1 MSGLEIPPTGLQS
14 SRRNLIRIGA
24 IVASAIIAKT
34 TSAAARDRDD
44 DDFDWDRDRDR
55 HKHFHCF
62 LKGTTVRTADGDRKI
77 EDLAVGDLLPTIFG
91 GISPIQWIGR
101 YRFKKSNREK
111 AWVKQIRPIRIAQ
124 SALAPGMPHADLYL
138 TQTHAVL
145 IDGVLV

>member
-1 MSGLEIPPTGLQS
+1 MPGLEKPPAGLQS

-34 TSAAARDRDD
+34 TSAAADDFHRDD
-44 DDFDWDRDRDR
+44 FDRDRDR
-55 HKHFHCF
+55 DWHGDRDSHRDFHCF
-62 LKGTTVRTADGDRKI
+62 LKGTTVCTADGDRKI

-111 AWVKQIRPIRIAQ
+111 AWVNR
-124 SALAPGMPHADLYL
+124 
-138 TQTHAVL
+138 
-145 IDGVLV
+145 